1 MLQNFLDA
9 KPLFYDVIDY
19 DRMPRVY
26 ERVKHHFTLPK
37 IVHIVGTNGKGTT
50 GRFLATALHRLGYNT
65 GHYTSPHILN
75 FNERVWYNGSD
86 VSMELLEESHQM
98 LLNILEPDEADALSY
113 FEYTTLLAMLFF
125 SEKTDFI
132 ILEAGLGGEHD
143 ATASFESDLT
153 LITPIAKDHEAFLGS
168 TIESIATTKINA
180 VKRAALIAAQPDKKV
195 YAIAKRVLN
204 EKNLPLIEYRELL
217 EAKDLRN
224 IEAVAEKEA
233 MAPYLQKNLQHAVS
247 ALKYFQLEYRQE
259 DISHARL
266 FGRLTYL
273 SKNIILD
280 VGHNLL
286 AAEAIA
292 NALKEKQY
300 ILVYN
305 SYKDKE
311 YEKILK
317 TLQGIIKHVEVIEV
331 DNIRIEERLL
341 LQKSLEKLDIEYR
354 EFHSVD
360 PEESYLVF
368 GSFSVVEA
376 FLKVYN
382 G

>member
-1 MLQNFLDA
+1 VLQNFLDA